1 MRQNMSS
8 VRWKWFCGGFL
19 VLALACFQSI
29 AASAQAAPATNL
41 GQRVAASV
49 QELQASVQ
57 GLTPET
63 WKASKAEKQEL
74 TAAQASLQ
82 RNLSEAVPG
91 LLQTWNRAPQNLA
104 EAFRLYRDL
113 DVVYQV
119 TSRLEASA
127 GQSAPPDQARA
138 ISASTGQLRQSL
150 QQLGDYIQA
159 TAALQYTQMQQAR
172 AAARPAPAPAPK
184 SVIINDANAA
194 PAHHTTHRRKVVHK
208 KKTQPKPAT
217 PPSSPQGGPPA
228 GMD

>member
-1 MRQNMSS
+1 M
-8 VRWKWFCGGFL
+8 
-19 VLALACFQSI
+19 
-29 AASAQAAPATNL
+29 AASAQTAPATNL

-49 QELQASVQ
+49 QGLQTSVQ

-63 WKASKAEKQEL
+63 WKASKAEKQDL

-172 AAARPAPAPAPK
+172 VAARPAPAPK
-184 SVIINDANAA
+184 SIIINDANAA
-194 PAHHTTHRRKVVHK
+194 PAHHSTRHRKVVHK

-217 PPSSPQGGPPA
+217 TPSSPPGGPPA